1 MNNNLWVAHDRDGV
15 VALIGFQPI
24 PVERSNGETFWSVGV
39 HGQWNCLRGVQETPT
54 PIFGLAPGEA
64 APVGL
69 IRDGTNDDSVRGMHG
84 YMGIFIDLARKISL
98 KDSQ

>member
-54 PIFGLAPGEA
+54 PVWGLEPGEA
-64 APVGL
+64 APARIIPVGL
-69 IRDGTNDDSVRGMHG
+69 SGFSVVLNH
-84 YMGIFIDLARKISL
+84 ARKITL
-98 KDSQ
+98 EDAR